1 MEKTHIIIILGA
13 LSLVAS
19 ASAIAGHAYVSGLA
33 GYGGAHESLA
43 FKGTDKM
50 IDNLQPNYTVHTN
63 ANWLATGKAKKG
75 GLVERLAAGYQF
87 NHYFGLE
94 LGATHYANTTIDL
107 TGAGPNNFSVIY
119 PEDGTSNWYSGK
131 YTATGS
137 IKLSTW
143 VVDALAKVTI
153 PLGSKMYAFGK
164 AGVAYVNAK
173 ESGSVT
179 TTQSSQLI
187 PNGGQYVKVNND
199 PHTIN
204 QKIHAILPEAAV
216 GLGYKITPNVSA
228 ELTGDYVFGSNL
240 YWNARTSVPDLYYV
254 GVGLNYNF

>member
-1 MEKTHIIIILGA
+1 MKKTHIISALGA
-13 LSLVAS
+13 LSLAVS

-107 TGAGPNNFSVIY
+107 TGAGPNSGKVYKNNK
-119 PEDGTSNWYSGK
+119 PYSKETYTGK
-131 YTATGS
+131 YTANGS
-137 IKLSTW
+137 VKLSTW
-143 VVDALAKVTI
+143 VADALAKVTV
-153 PLGSKMYAFGK
+153 PFGATNLYGFAK
-164 AGVAYVNAK
+164 GGVAYVNVK
-173 ESGSVT
+173 ESGSIT
-179 TTQSSQLI
+179 TTQSGSTTKSGTHLD
-187 PNGGQYVKVNND
+187 KVSSD
-199 PHTIN
+199 TATSIN
-204 QKIHAILPEAAV
+204 QKIHAIRPEAAV
-216 GLGYKITPNVSA
+216 GLGYKITPHVST
-228 ELTGDYVFGSNL
+228 ELTGDYVFGSKNKSIP
-240 YWNARTSVPDLYYV
+240 NLYYV